1 MMGCVILVLLSLCL
15 HGLCRVLVLVA
26 GRSLLRRVE
35 SQSKGGNVRVVR
47 LRLRINGR
55 EYDAYG
61 VLEDNGDYLAF
72 EVEKLVP
79 KKKSSV

>member
-1 MMGCVILVLLSLCL
+1 M
-15 HGLCRVLVLVA
+15 
-26 GRSLLRRVE
+26 RRVE